1 MQASRL
7 FSCLLC
13 HDMNSSTLADFFISL
28 FIVCHQEYIN
38 TLVYIQLYAEKWQD
52 SKAALTALTAA
63 L

>member
-1 MQASRL
+1 
-7 FSCLLC
+7 
-13 HDMNSSTLADFFISL
+13 MNSSTLADFFISL